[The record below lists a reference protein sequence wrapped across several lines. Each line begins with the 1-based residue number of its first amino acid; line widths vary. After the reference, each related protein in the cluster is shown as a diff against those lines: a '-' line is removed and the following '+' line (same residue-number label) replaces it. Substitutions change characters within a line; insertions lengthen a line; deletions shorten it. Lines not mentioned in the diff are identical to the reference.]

1 MKNGKYYTPSIE
13 EFHVGFEFL
22 AKDLHD
28 NLVDETLRPEKMDEN
43 RSLRIISDWLK
54 NDEIRV
60 KHLDQEDIESF
71 GWFHDENECYYDGNW
86 GDIALYHSDG
96 ERKVRIVAYPHSPI
110 KSSILF
116 NGTIRNKS
124 ELKRVLTQIGM
135 I

>member
-1 MKNGKYYTPSIE
+1 MKEENKYYQPTIE
-13 EFHVGFEFL
+13 EFHVGFEYEAMMIHEDRFL
-22 AKDLHD
+22 KHIVEELNHI
-28 NLVDETLRPEKMDEN
+28 TGFSPPT
-43 RSLRIISDWLK
+43 
-54 NDEIRV
+54 EIRV

-124 ELKRVLTQIGM
+124 ELKRVLIQIGM

>member
-1 MKNGKYYTPSIE
+1 MKEENKYYQPTIE
-13 EFHVGFEFL
+13 EFHVGFEYEAMMIHEDRFL
-22 AKDLHD
+22 KHIVEELNHITGFSPPTE
-28 NLVDETLRPEKMDEN
+28 L
-43 RSLRIISDWLK
+43 
-54 NDEIRV
+54 RV

-71 GWFHDENECYYDGNW
+71 GWVHDENECYYDGNW

-124 ELKRVLTQIGM
+124 ELKRVLTQIGV